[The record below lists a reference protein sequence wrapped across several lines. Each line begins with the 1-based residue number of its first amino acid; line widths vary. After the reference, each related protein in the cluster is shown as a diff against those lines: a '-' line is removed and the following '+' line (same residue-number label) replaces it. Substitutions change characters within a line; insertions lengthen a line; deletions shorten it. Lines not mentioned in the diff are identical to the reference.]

1 MSLVERELQMDKRM
15 EDYSLKALHP
25 SPSEIPVE
33 ISKAKQEVDTLPMT
47 PDQYDLRDLTYESR
61 LNTISNNAIV
71 QTLGWKPS
79 KIKSHITK
87 EMIAEYQ
94 IQQLKNVN
102 KGVYIPAN
110 LDIDLEPLPAYRSQ
124 RANEYDAE
132 RVRITSEM
140 ARIRQ
145 LLIDKIDE
153 YENAQLQLYVSPET
167 EGQLRVLPGIIQGL
181 NAALTNKSFEL
192 DQATARRDLSAR
204 EASQVAIDRSVI
216 ERRNE
221 QKKKIFVDELKR
233 LNSGR
238 MDVEMQPDETPDE
251 YRQRLEDVGATT
263 ANIDAITQSAGIF
276 FTDVLREKLLEI
288 LRNETEVLE
297 FLKTM
302 SPEERFQL
310 YENFELFKQKVQ
322 KVFGSSKV
330 RAAQLKG
337 AEFERPISEILR
349 EFKDEILAKLEQ
361 EDEDGKTAVFH
372 KTAQEYS
379 DKHNPVVVPEAPIL
393 DTLELNTLQ
402 DKILTWHRKKHITGK
417 MQDNL
422 LAYLQDPTIP
432 VLKHHH
438 RSSVKNI
445 ENYDNLRRQIDALR
459 GIVHESKVETVD
471 TQMEQ
476 YHRAIRARIDRI
488 MEEDPKRQNAV
499 LQSEYEH
506 LLQISRAKTPEV
518 LVLTAELFGV
528 DLPALL
534 AQLNG
539 FPTIGAGLKRDKPKI
554 TPFGRLMIHTQR
566 LFYDNDLIITSKT
579 GTSITGLKKQK
590 VSNAFVDLMFKIL
603 KGGTP
608 SLKDIHSISDHEK
621 KLYDL
626 LVYSSGLSKVVEPVG
641 SGVKEHL
648 RKRLELIE
656 GEVEAGNTNPA
667 LVSEARQVL
676 HSMAQMGMISR
687 PSAVKHLK
695 QLSHFQR

>member
-15 EDYSLKALHP
+15 EEYSLKALHP

-33 ISKAKQEVDTLPMT
+33 ISKSKQEVDDLPMT
-47 PDQYDLRDLTYESR
+47 PDQYDLRDLTYDSR

-110 LDIDLEPLPAYRSQ
+110 LDMDLEPLPMYREQ

-167 EGQLRVLPGIIQGL
+167 EGKLRVLPGIIQGL
-181 NAALTNKSFEL
+181 NATLTNKSFEL

-221 QKKKIFVDELKR
+221 QKKKLFVDELKR

-251 YRQRLEDVGATT
+251 YRQRLEDVGTTT
-263 ANIDAITQSAGIF
+263 ANIDAITQSAGVF

-288 LRNETEVLE
+288 LRDEAEVLE

-302 SPEERFQL
+302 SPEQRFQL
-310 YENFELFKQKVQ
+310 YENFELFKQKVL
-322 KVFGSSKV
+322 KVFGTSKV
-330 RAAQLKG
+330 RAAQLRG

-361 EDEDGKTAVFH
+361 EDEDGKTAVFK
-372 KTAQEYS
+372 KTAEEYA
-379 DKHNPVVVPEAPIL
+379 HQRVVPEALVL

-402 DKILTWHRKKHITGK
+402 NKILTWHRKKYITGK

-422 LAYLQDPTIP
+422 LAYLQDPTVP
-432 VLKHHH
+432 VLKHHQ
-438 RSSVKNI
+438 RTAVRNI
-445 ENYDNLRRQIDALR
+445 ENYDNLRGQIDALR
-459 GIVHESKVETVD
+459 GVVHESTEHDERYDVD
-471 TQMEQ
+471 S
-476 YHRAIRARIDRI
+476 
-488 MEEDPKRQNAV
+488 PG
-499 LQSEYEH
+499 
-506 LLQISRAKTPEV
+506 LL
-518 LVLTAELFGV
+518 G
-528 DLPALL
+528 
-534 AQLNG
+534 
-539 FPTIGAGLKRDKPKI
+539 TIGAGLKRDKPKI

-566 LFYDNDLIITSKT
+566 LFYDHELIVSSKT

-590 VSNAFVDLMFKIL
+590 VSKPFVDLMFKVL

-608 SLKDIHSISDHEK
+608 TLKDIHSINDHEK

-626 LVYSSGLSKVVEPVG
+626 LVYSSGLSKVVEPVN

-656 GEVEAGNTNPA
+656 GEVEAGNTNPS
-667 LVSEARQVL
+667 LMKEAHHIL
-676 HSMAQMGMISR
+676 HNMAQMGMISR
-687 PSAVKHLK
+687 PKAIAHLK

>member
-15 EDYSLKALHP
+15 EEYSLKALHP
-25 SPSEIPVE
+25 SPSEIPIEV
-33 ISKAKQEVDTLPMT
+33 SKAKREVDNLPMT

-110 LDIDLEPLPAYRSQ
+110 LDIDLEPLPAYREQ

-140 ARIRQ
+140 ARIRL

-167 EGQLRVLPGIIQGL
+167 EAQLRVLPGIIQGL

-192 DQATARRDLSAR
+192 DQATARRDLSVR
-204 EASQVAIDRSVI
+204 EASQVAVERSVI

-221 QKKKIFVDELKR
+221 QKKKIFVEELKR

-238 MDVEMQPDETPDE
+238 MDIEMQPDETPDE
-251 YRQRLEDVGATT
+251 YQQRLEDVGTTT
-263 ANIDAITQSAGIF
+263 ANIDAISQSASVY
-276 FTDVLREKLLEI
+276 FTDLLREKLLEI
-288 LRNETEVLE
+288 LRDETEVLE

-330 RAAQLKG
+330 RAAQLRG

-361 EDEDGKTAVFH
+361 EDEDGKTAIFK
-372 KTAQEYS
+372 KTAEEYT
-379 DKHNPVVVPEAPIL
+379 HQRVVPEALVL

-402 DKILTWHRKKHITGK
+402 NKILEWHRKKHITGK

-432 VLKHHH
+432 ALKHHH
-438 RSSVKNI
+438 RSSVRNI
-445 ENYDNLRRQIDALR
+445 ENYDNLRNQIDALR
-459 GIVHESKVETVD
+459 GVVHEAKVVD
-471 TQMEQ
+471 MEQ
-476 YHRAIRARIDRI
+476 YHRAIRARMDRI
-488 MEEDPKRQNAV
+488 MEEDPRRQNAV
-499 LQSEYEH
+499 LQSEHEQ
-506 LLQISRAKTPEV
+506 LLQLSRVTTGLEQEARN
-518 LVLTAELFGV
+518 LGV
-528 DLPALL
+528 DLSGLL
-534 AQLNG
+534 AQVN
-539 FPTIGAGLKRDKPKI
+539 PTIGAGLKRDKPKI

-566 LFYDNDLIITSKT
+566 LFYDNLLIITSKT

-590 VSNAFVDLMFKIL
+590 VSNAFVELMLKVL
-603 KGGTP
+603 KGGSPT
-608 SLKDIHSISDHEK
+608 LKDIHALSDHEK

-656 GEVEAGNTNPA
+656 GEIEAGNTNHA

-687 PSAVKHLK
+687 PNAVKHLK
-695 QLSHFQR
+695 QLSHFHR